1 MQTPSSKRGSEDS
14 PQAPRTPQQ
23 VPEGPSTLETLF
35 FLPFGRF
42 FSLATQRQ
50 IVQSDVPALSLSL
63 QVQNV
68 LNNFNIVRKEQLDST
83 RPLPQSQNVPRHH
96 VDFKGVILDI
106 VWEDLKMSTILRI

>member
-1 MQTPSSKRGSEDS
+1 
-14 PQAPRTPQQ
+14 
-23 VPEGPSTLETLF
+23 VPEGPSILETLF

-68 LNNFNIVRKEQLDST
+68 LNNFNIVRQKQLDT
-83 RPLPQSQNVPRHH
+83 ARPVPTCSNVPRHH

-106 VWEDLKMSTILRI
+106 VWEDLKRSTILRI